1 MMVDAAKNF
10 IYDFQ
15 LFCDATGGEFTD
27 ENMDKK
33 INILNYLFAKT
44 SKYTYYS
51 WLIQD
56 VSKSK
61 VQHLPK

>member
-33 INILNYLFAKT
+33 INILYYLLFT
-44 SKYTYYS
+44 SCYNKQIYF
-51 WLIQD
+51 L
-56 VSKSK
+56 
-61 VQHLPK
+61 